1 MVITVMTMVMRHRH
15 RHVNHNLHRSRSL
28 WNHLI
33 LYLHTFVVQVP
44 KPKCQLI
51 VIYGRLILDIKN
63 ICAACCLWK
72 ISDGLQMADNGNEA
86 ADDADSEIQFVST
99 KTERLKLSWPI
110 TDWSERTSAV
120 KTRRFIYNMKTR
132 RFSCY
137 HTLSC
142 LCPGITSWRR
152 TR

>member
-1 MVITVMTMVMRHRH
+1 MAMVMRHRH
-15 RHVNHNLHRSRSL
+15 ASLTLELSNLIFTPFCSTKTK
-28 WNHLI
+28 I
-33 LYLHTFVVQVP
+33 LNSKL
-44 KPKCQLI
+44 LSI
-51 VIYGRLILDIKN
+51 VIHGRLILDIKRN

-137 HTLSC
+137 RALSC